1 MLVRYVQG
9 MSDKLLAGFVG
20 LSFLIALGLSGL
32 YLVFTSV
39 FYCQAVS
46 CSGSIWNGLLL
57 VMAGLLIFT
66 FSLFGRYDT
75 RFYTGK

>member
-20 LSFLIALGLSGL
+20 LSFLIALGVAGL
-32 YLVFTSV
+32 YLVFTGI
-39 FYCQAVS
+39 FYCSAAS
-46 CSGSIWNGLLL
+46 CAGGIWNGLLL

-75 RFYTGK
+75 RYYTGK